1 MRTVVLGLT
10 AAQAAP
16 LIGVGASTVG
26 SYRQRAY
33 QKLGVSTKAE
43 FLGLSCARNGE
54 VPLRKRRPSK
64 WRCRRLLGSSLLSP
78 RAGWSRLPTERFQT
92 SWACAQMRQRPLLRA
107 RATCPSSSRLPRRRT
122 LHGSSR
128 RGGRRHRPS
137 LERFLIH
144 NLGRRLHLWL
154 QPGRR
159 LEGLRLDRGRRLTCT
174 HRQIMPAH
182 LRNHVANVICYRLSW
197 LVRLAF

>member
-1 MRTVVLGLT
+1 MAEVACVSHGPDGFEELLGDAKLSEREADAVRTVVLGLT

-122 LHGSSR
+122 
-128 RGGRRHRPS
+128 PA
-137 LERFLIH
+137 RFF
-144 NLGRRLHLWL
+144 
-154 QPGRR
+154 
-159 LEGLRLDRGRRLTCT
+159 
-174 HRQIMPAH
+174 A
-182 LRNHVANVICYRLSW
+182 SW
-197 LVRLAF
+197 RSAT